1 MCARWV
7 EVREG
12 VSRGGSKRGGLEGW
26 PGLLPQL
33 CVYLDSD
40 DYNVCEVGGSKR
52 GGSRGV
58 EVREGGLEGWPGLL
72 PQLCVYL
79 DSDDY
84 NVCEVGG
91 SKRGWK

>member
-26 PGLLPQL
+26 PDCCHNCASISTPTTTM
-33 CVYLDSD
+33 CARWV
-40 DYNVCEVGGSKR
+40 EVREGGSKG

-58 EVREGGLEGWPGLL
+58 EVREGVSRGGRTAATTVRL
-72 PQLCVYL
+72 PRLRRLQCVR
-79 DSDDY
+79 
-84 NVCEVGG
+84 G
-91 SKRGWK
+91 GWK

>member
-1 MCARWV
+1 MEVREGVSRGGPDCCHNCASTSTPTTTMCARWV

-12 VSRGGSKRGGLEGW
+12 GSKGGGLEGW

-52 GGSRGV
+52 GG
-58 EVREGGLEGWPGLL
+58 LEGW
-72 PQLCVYL
+72 
-79 DSDDY
+79 
-84 NVCEVGG
+84 
-91 SKRGWK
+91 K

>member
-1 MCARWV
+1 M
-7 EVREG
+7 
-12 VSRGGSKRGGLEGW
+12 
-26 PGLLPQL
+26 
-33 CVYLDSD
+33 
-40 DYNVCEVGGSKR
+40 
-52 GGSRGV
+52 

-91 SKRGWK
+91 SKRGGLEGWK